1 MPVYAYNEL
10 LTILAEE
17 SAEVVQAACKCQR
30 FGADG
35 VHGSATNLSRLED
48 EVGDLLAVVDILV
61 ERGLVDPVRLG
72 ELKALKRAKLA
83 RWSAVLG

>member
-1 MPVYAYNEL
+1 MPLYEYNEL

-30 FGADG
+30 FGLNG
-35 VHGSATNLSRLED
+35 VHGATSNLSRLEE
-48 EVGDLLAVVDILV
+48 EVGDFLAVVDILV
-61 ERGLVDPVRLG
+61 ERGLVDPVRMG
-72 ELKALKRAKLA
+72 ELKILKRSKLA